1 MFIRRADLSEPER
14 QEIDEL
20 RQLLNLHPDASEFEL
35 VFGPTP
41 ASDREIAVQ
50 TRSLTQILIEVGD
63 RSACRQLTSRRAG
76 RPPVSA
82 MREPALRSSNTCA
95 STALRSGPR
104 RRSSRS
110 RTGTSGSGSTTG
122 T

>member
-14 QEIDEL
+14 QEIHEL

-50 TRSLTQILIEVGD
+50 TRSLTQILIEVGGQVSVPAAHVKEGRATPGLAD
-63 RSACRQLTSRRAG
+63 AGASAELLQYMRIHSSPERA
-76 RPPVSA
+76 
-82 MREPALRSSNTCA
+82 E
-95 STALRSGPR
+95 